1 MGARA
6 QIEERVLEKLRDLT
20 PEKRTEV
27 EDFIDFLRAREV
39 EAALI
44 SSASAL
50 SEPAFAAIWDNEE
63 DAEYDHL

>member
-1 MGARA
+1 MVARA
-6 QIEERVLEKLRDLT
+6 QVEERVLEKLRELT
-20 PEKRTEV
+20 PEKRAEV

-39 EAALI
+39 EVALI
-44 SSASAL
+44 SSASVL